1 MITSAEIR
9 TKLVDALQLDLVG
22 PTPDDGEH
30 AHEVLIQ
37 APSKWY
43 LCGFLAPFGA
53 AIDLKSDETVDEELD
68 QQAGNAASEDAAV
81 PEAAAA
87 RKVPFPSSMGL
98 SFLVSEQVTELKAT
112 VCWGDYLPI
121 DLEEEETQ
129 EEEEERRKQ
138 IGWQRVPQKAELT
151 VPLSVTSQPKHIDV
165 PGGSGLTL
173 VIANRPVRSHRFAE
187 GTRSVSVFLVNY
199 RASSMDRDR
208 DTTFAFQTSLSL
220 ECTEGFIPRSDPR
233 GGESIDWDEAVASVQ
248 YRDEYE
254 FAVGHNVSVIA
265 KSEGK
270 SCTKICTNWIPTA
283 EVARVA
289 PAYIPGIELSM
300 EALASANDAVTLRQM
315 VGPMVTAYESWI
327 TKQGKTPLQGHA
339 AQVSQKLLQNADRA
353 RQRIAAGL
361 TALDDP
367 DVLDAFRLMNR
378 VIATARRQQLSQ
390 EEGKPAAEFE
400 PPSWRPF
407 QIAFILLNLVS
418 IAEPE
423 HPDREVVDLLF
434 FPTGGGKTEAYLGLA
449 AFALVLRRLRNPG
462 IQAAGVSV
470 LMRYT
475 LRLLTLDQLER
486 ASRLICALELERQ
499 QDKRLGT
506 WPFEIGLWVGQSATP
521 NRMGKKGD
529 KNDEYS
535 ARARTLAFQR
545 DDRSKPSPIPLEKCP
560 WCGEKF
566 KAVSFQL
573 LPDSDAPKDLRVIC
587 SNRRCS
593 FRGDNPLPII
603 AVDEPIYR
611 RLPCFIIATVDKF
624 ANLPWVGQT
633 GALFGKVT
641 HHSEKE
647 GFYGPADPTKVGK
660 PLPGHLPPPD
670 LVIQDE
676 LHLIS
681 GPLGTMVGLYET
693 AIDRLCCVQ
702 KNGKAIR
709 PKVIASTAT
718 VRRAD
723 RQIQALFGRSHV
735 DIFPPPG
742 PDRHDSFFA
751 ETISTDKSPGR
762 LYIGVAAQGR
772 SLKVVLLRAYLAL
785 LAAACKEWEDVG
797 GAKASPNP
805 ADPYMTL
812 LGYFNSLRELGGS
825 RRIIEDEVN
834 SRLIKY
840 GERRLRYGE
849 ESGPFANRKIDDE
862 PEELTSRVSTNKV
875 ANTKRRLALPFTETE
890 RVDVA
895 LATNM
900 ISVGLDIVRLGL
912 MVVLG
917 QPKTAAEYIQTTS
930 RVGRDSNRPGLVV
943 TLLNIHRPRDRS
955 HYERFQS
962 WHASFYRAVEATSVT
977 PFSPRALDR
986 GLAGVTVALA
996 RMSIDEMPP
1005 PLGASQVEQNRS
1017 ALEAVVNT
1025 IAHRAE
1031 GHNPDLLADA
1041 AETLRQEVR
1050 SQVIDLLDT
1059 WERISDREK
1068 RIQYNKQEVDLA
1080 APLLLDAF
1088 DPKADEAPEEQQK
1101 FKTQRSLRDVEPT
1114 VNVWVRDPAGQ
1125 EIDGESI

>member
-129 EEEEERRKQ
+129 EEERRKQ

-151 VPLSVTSQPKHIDV
+151 VPLSATSQPKHIDV

-270 SCTKICTNWIPTA
+270 SCTKICTTWIPTA

-339 AQVSQKLLQNADRA
+339 EQVSQKLLQNADRA

-367 DVLDAFRLMNR
+367 DVLDAFRIMNR
-378 VIATARRQQLSQ
+378 VIAIARRQQLSQ

-407 QIAFILLNLVS
+407 QLAFILLNLVS

-486 ASRLICALELERQ
+486 ASRLICGLELERQ

-566 KAVSFQL
+566 KAASFQL
-573 LPDSDAPKDLRVIC
+573 LPDSEAPKDLRVIC

-693 AIDRLCCVQ
+693 AIDRLCCIQ

-785 LAAACKEWEDVG
+785 LATAYKEWEDAG

-849 ESGPFANRKIDDE
+849 ESSPFANRKIDDE

-943 TLLNIHRPRDRS
+943 TLLNVHRPRDRS

-996 RMSIDEMPP
+996 RMSIDEMTP

-1031 GHNPDLLADA
+1031 GHNPDLLSDA

-1125 EIDGESI
+1125 EIDGESV

>member
-1 MITSAEIR
+1 
-9 TKLVDALQLDLVG
+9 
-22 PTPDDGEH
+22 
-30 AHEVLIQ
+30 
-37 APSKWY
+37 
-43 LCGFLAPFGA
+43 
-53 AIDLKSDETVDEELD
+53 
-68 QQAGNAASEDAAV
+68 
-81 PEAAAA
+81 
-87 RKVPFPSSMGL
+87 
-98 SFLVSEQVTELKAT
+98 
-112 VCWGDYLPI
+112 
-121 DLEEEETQ
+121 
-129 EEEEERRKQ
+129 
-138 IGWQRVPQKAELT
+138 
-151 VPLSVTSQPKHIDV
+151 
-165 PGGSGLTL
+165 
-173 VIANRPVRSHRFAE
+173 
-187 GTRSVSVFLVNY
+187 
-199 RASSMDRDR
+199 
-208 DTTFAFQTSLSL
+208 
-220 ECTEGFIPRSDPR
+220 
-233 GGESIDWDEAVASVQ
+233 
-248 YRDEYE
+248 
-254 FAVGHNVSVIA
+254 
-265 KSEGK
+265 
-270 SCTKICTNWIPTA
+270 
-283 EVARVA
+283 
-289 PAYIPGIELSM
+289 M

-327 TKQGKTPLQGHA
+327 SKQGKTPLQGRA
-339 AQVSQKLLQNADRA
+339 EQVSQKLLQNADRA

-407 QIAFILLNLVS
+407 QLAFILLNLVS

-573 LPDSDAPKDLRVIC
+573 LPDSEAPKDLRVIC

-603 AVDEPIYR
+603 AVDEPIYC

-693 AIDRLCCVQ
+693 AIDRLCCIQ

-742 PDRHDSFFA
+742 TDRHDSFFA

-917 QPKTAAEYIQTTS
+917 QPKTVAEYIQTTS

-996 RMSIDEMPP
+996 RMSIDEMTP

-1031 GHNPDLLADA
+1031 GHNPDLLADT

-1059 WERISDREK
+1059 WERLSDREK

-1125 EIDGESI
+1125 AIDGESV

>member
-68 QQAGNAASEDAAV
+68 QQAGNSASEDAAV

-121 DLEEEETQ
+121 DLEEEEAQ
-129 EEEEERRKQ
+129 EEEGERRKQ
-138 IGWQRVPQKAELT
+138 IGWQRVPQSATIT
-151 VPLSVTSQPKHIDV
+151 VPLSVTTQPKHIDV

-339 AQVSQKLLQNADRA
+339 EQVSQKLLQNADRA

-367 DVLDAFRLMNR
+367 DVLDAFRIMNR
-378 VIATARRQQLSQ
+378 VIAIARRQQLSQ
-390 EEGKPAAEFE
+390 EEEKPAAEFE

-407 QIAFILLNLVS
+407 QLAFVLLNLVS

-423 HPDREVVDLLF
+423 HSDREVVDLLF

-521 NRMGKKGD
+521 NRIGKKGD

-785 LAAACKEWEDVG
+785 LATAYKEWEDAG
-797 GAKASPNP
+797 GAKALPNP

-834 SRLIKY
+834 SRLVKY
-840 GERRLRYGE
+840 GERRLRYGQ

-875 ANTKRRLALPFTETE
+875 ANTKRRLALPFIETE

-996 RMSIDEMPP
+996 RMSIDEMTP

-1031 GHNPDLLADA
+1031 GHNPDLLSDA

-1125 EIDGESI
+1125 EIDGESV